1 MYPPLLS
8 NPKATRES
16 RRRSPP
22 PQLRRNPRSSKAE
35 NRTHQPNPSCPVA
48 RGVFDFSNLSRA
60 KRGNPTRSTSVLGRM
75 PKTIDGG
82 RDLSPAVIK
91 NFLKTLAFFRK
102 GGIEAS
108 WKKRALAQAPF
119 RQEEAG
125 NLLVHGNLD
134 DL

>member
-8 NPKATRES
+8 NPKATWES
-16 RRRSPP
+16 RRKSPP

-35 NRTHQPNPSCPVA
+35 NRAHQPNPSCPVA

-91 NFLKTLAFFRK
+91 NFLRRWHFSERAGLRQAGKKGRLRK
-102 GGIEAS
+102 RPFHSGGGRESIGSRES
-108 WKKRALAQAPF
+108 
-119 RQEEAG
+119 
-125 NLLVHGNLD
+125 
-134 DL
+134 